1 MTRIERILYI
11 EAAVFLVVWL
21 GAAVAL
27 LSY

>member
-1 MTRIERILYI
+1 MTRVERILYI
-11 EAAVFLVVWL
+11 EAAAFLAVWL